1 LEYSP
6 KKTQQT
12 KSEFVADQL
21 KKKIIAGEYS
31 SGDKLPIES
40 ELCEAF
46 GVSRITI
53 REAMKK
59 LNAMGLVEIM
69 QGKGTFVKSVDLGVF
84 MKPLFQLV
92 EFSEVNI
99 EAIYTAREYIEGG
112 IASLAAKNRTEE
124 DIADMKRCLD
134 SLDYCGQQGDLEGTY
149 RFDMEFHIALAKSAG
164 NPILLAAME
173 AIQDIDDACVK
184 RYDKYLVGYASSR
197 EEHRNILSAVVQRDA
212 QQAQEAMRLHAAN
225 SKAILLK

>member
-1 LEYSP
+1 MEYMP
-6 KKTQQT
+6 KGIRQT

-21 KKKIIAGEYS
+21 KKKIISGEYA
-31 SGDKLPIES
+31 SGDQLPIEAD
-40 ELCEAF
+40 LCQSF
-46 GVSRITI
+46 GVSRITV

-59 LNAMGLVEIM
+59 LNTMGLVEIK
-69 QGKGTFVKSVDLGVF
+69 QGKGTFVKNVDLGMF

-99 EAIYTAREYIEGG
+99 EAIYTAREFIEGG

-124 DIADMKRCLD
+124 DVAKMHQCLQN
-134 SLDYCGQQGDLEGTY
+134 LDYCGQQGDLEGTY
-149 RFDMEFHIALAKSAG
+149 RCDVEFHMALAKAAG

-197 EEHRNILSAVVQRDA
+197 SEHKNILRAVMQQDA
-212 QQAQEAMRLHAAN
+212 GLAQKEMHLHAKN
-225 SKAILLK
+225 SKEILLK